1 MRQIAFFGIVFI
13 GLGIWS
19 FFTKLDGSLMMFGRP
34 VETQPQL
41 AAWMVLHSV
50 IAFTGVCFVVWQIEH
65 RDEA

>member
-19 FFTKLDGSLMMFGRP
+19 FFTKLDGSLMKFGRP

-50 IAFTGVCFVVWQIEH
+50 IAFIGVCFIVWQIEH